1 MRKIA
6 YSMIAMAMAAF
17 TFSSCEDVP
26 APFAQPEDPGTGG
39 GGSTVVVDPKGSGT
53 EADPYN
59 VAAAIE
65 VAKALPQ
72 IADAKSTDET
82 NSKDVVAEGYVS
94 SINEIDTE
102 GNYGNATYFI
112 SDDKEGKSNKLEIY
126 RGYGLGGQRFNETG
140 ATIIKEGDQVV
151 VSGKLVNFRGTLEF
165 TQGSK
170 IISINGQG
178 GGGGETSDLEGAGT
192 LENPY
197 TAKDAIIIAGKLG
210 ANDSGSPAYV
220 KGKVVTVSIDT
231 SYGNA
236 TYKISADG
244 TETDQFQIFRGLYFG
259 GRNFTS
265 TDQLKKGD
273 DVVVYGNIIN
283 FMGNTPEM
291 AQGSEIYSINN
302 QTDSGEQPTTGP
314 IGSQEEPIS
323 VTEALVLIDALADN
337 ATTDQEAYV
346 KGTIKEIQT
355 TAENIAK
362 YKNID
367 YIITD
372 GDSEIKVFRGKNLN
386 NTDFTA
392 EGQINVGD
400 EVIVLGKLQKYVNN
414 SGEVIPEIAQ
424 GNYLVS
430 LTQGQGGGE
439 EPISGEY
446 GTLEEPLTVPE
457 ALEIAYQLPE
467 ISKASDANESNS
479 MANAVVMG
487 IIASIKNIDTGQYGN
502 AEYYISDQLNSNYML
517 LVYRGYSLN
526 GDHFKSQ
533 DEIKEGD
540 EVVIQGTIVNFKGTL
555 EFTSGSKILSLNGQ
569 TGTGGGNEPGGGEET
584 SGSVTV
590 VAADLGLGNQE
601 KPSKLTLSDG
611 TTLSFDGGGNNNAP
625 AYYNSG
631 SALRMYPKN
640 SMVIDAGNKK
650 IASLEFICDES
661 NGNLYNAS
669 GDITVNDTKMTI
681 DGTSLKFTGPNAST
695 ATVKNVSTGT
705 GAPSQLRM
713 KTIII
718 TYVQ

>member
-1 MRKIA
+1 
-6 YSMIAMAMAAF
+6 MAMAAF

-355 TAENIAK
+355 TAENITK

-414 SGEVIPEIAQ
+414 SGGVIPEIAQ

-430 LTQGQGGGE
+430 LTQGQGGGGSSDDPE
-439 EPISGEY
+439 LGTKDNPISVAKALAVIKEMADNGE
-446 GTLEEPLTVPE
+446 TETE
-457 ALEIAYQLPE
+457 AYVKGI
-467 ISKASDANESNS
+467 ISKVASFNSNY
-479 MANAVVMG
+479 G
-487 IIASIKNIDTGQYGN
+487 SIT
-502 AEYYISDQLNSNYML
+502 YYISDNGEEVDELQIYSGSNIGGAKFSGKEDLNAGDKVVVKGKLKKY
-517 LVYRGYSLN
+517 VKN
-526 GDHFKSQ
+526 GN
-533 DEIKEGD
+533 
-540 EVVIQGTIVNFKGTL
+540 VTL
-555 EFTSGSKILSLNGQ
+555 EMNFPNEIISIEQ
-569 TGTGGGNEPGGGEET
+569 QGGGGEPGGGDEPGGGEEA
-584 SGSVTV
+584 GSITV
-590 VAADLGLGNQE
+590 VTADLGLGNQE
-601 KPSKLTLSDG
+601 KPSTLTLSDG
-611 TTLSFDGGGNNNAP
+611 TKLTFDGGGNNNAP
-625 AYYNSG
+625 AYYNTG
-631 SALRMYPKN
+631 NALRMYPKN
-640 SMVIDAGNKK
+640 TMVINAGSKK
-650 IASLEFICDES
+650 IASIELTCDEY
-661 NGNLYNAS
+661 NGTLYNAS
-669 GDITVNDTKMTI
+669 GDITVNGTKMTI
-681 DGTSLKFTGPNAST
+681 DGTSLKFNGPNAST
-695 ATVKNVSTGT
+695 ATVANISTTT
-705 GAPSQLRM
+705 GAASQLRM
-713 KTIII
+713 KALTI
-718 TYVQ
+718 TYAK